1 MTAKLGIVSLGCPK
15 NLVDSEIMLGI
26 LKKDGFEI
34 VGREQD
40 ADVLVVN
47 TCAFIN
53 DAKKESIKTIFEM
66 AKHKADGKC
75 RVLLVAGC
83 LAQRY
88 HKELL
93 GEMPEIDGLIGTG
106 SIPEIAGAVR
116 RALAGEKVSH
126 ISAPGYLNTADTPR
140 VRATPAHTAYLKIAE
155 GCNNCCSYCI
165 IPQVRGSYRS
175 RKMEDILAEAAWLT
189 RRGVKELILVAQDTT
204 CYGMDLYGRPVLSD
218 LLERIAALESVVW
231 VRLLYAY
238 PTRITD
244 NLIQLM
250 AVEKK
255 ICRYLDIPIQHCS
268 GALLKRMN
276 RHGSRKDLEG
286 LVKKLRSVVPGVTIR
301 TSFIVGL
308 PGETEED
315 FQELLD
321 FMSRMKFDRVG
332 VFAYSREEG
341 TAAATMTGQVPGE
354 IKLERRN
361 MAMELQQKIS
371 LDLNREKI
379 GKKIAVLVEGSK
391 RHRLYTGRS
400 EGDAPDIDGSVLIRS
415 DVDLRPGDMIE
426 TLVEGA
432 GAYDLTG
439 VPVS

>member
-47 TCAFIN
+47 TCAFVN

-88 HKELL
+88 HREIL

-106 SIPEIAGAVR
+106 SVPEIAGAVR
-116 RALAGEKVSH
+116 RALAGEK
-126 ISAPGYLNTADTPR
+126 ISLISTPGYLHTADTPR

-155 GCNNCCSYCI
+155 GCDNCCSYCI

-175 RKMEDILAEAAWLT
+175 RKMEDILAESAWLT

-204 CYGMDLYGRPVLSD
+204 CYGMDLYGRPVLS
-218 LLERIAALESVVW
+218 V
-231 VRLLYAY
+231 
-238 PTRITD
+238 
-244 NLIQLM
+244 
-250 AVEKK
+250 
-255 ICRYLDIPIQHCS
+255 CRYLDIPLQHCT

-286 LVKKLRSVVPGVTIR
+286 LVKKLRSVVPGITIR

-321 FMSRMKFDRVG
+321 FMLQMKFDRVG
-332 VFAYSREEG
+332 VFAYSWEEG
-341 TAAATMTGQVPGE
+341 TAAATMAGQVPDE

-415 DVDLRPGDMIE
+415 DVDLKPGDMIE